1 MITVT
6 TDYPLDHA
14 GDHAVK
20 TAIAIAWDRNKHVL
34 LEFSDGRV
42 EWIKGGYVRR
52 ADTGKYISDRHLA
65 ALPFD
70 RGELRPTRR
79 DAHQAVMSKRRRD
92 RTRWVLTSSASRVQ
106 FRFSGVAPAVAAL
119 LRRGPGWLLSIEREW
134 KGGWSHAPA
143 LGIGANGVRV
153 VYAHRPGSQGT
164 NVSAK
169 QVRRF
174 LSAP

>member
-20 TAIAIAWDRNKHVL
+20 TATAVAWDRNKHVL

-52 ADTGKYISDRHLA
+52 ADTSKYLSDRHLA

-70 RGELRPTRR
+70 RGEPRPTRR
-79 DAHQAVMSKRRRD
+79 DAHQTVMSKRRRD
-92 RTRWVLTSSASRVQ
+92 RTRWVLTSSANRAQ

-119 LRRGPGWLLSIEREW
+119 LRRGPGWLLSVEREW
-134 KGGWSHAPA
+134 KGGWSHAPV
-143 LGIGANGVRV
+143 LGISANGVRV
-153 VYAHRPGSQGT
+153 VYAHRSGPQDT